1 MWLAAAVYMA
11 VAMALIFYVIEQR
24 LLGGDNPPYP
34 FEKDEMERFNIAAK
48 LTAARRTREAKR
60 HNTGE

>member
-1 MWLAAAVYMA
+1 
-11 VAMALIFYVIEQR
+11 MALIFYVIEQR